1 MAQGKHSDEK
11 VLYVGDSRVRQHKN
25 SETTPRDYT
34 AYPGKSETF
43 IPNFLLK
50 EWIVATVFM
59 VGFMLLIISKPA
71 PLGETPANPM
81 NTDFIPMP
89 DWYFLFLY
97 QLLKYAY
104 TADAYTVFGTVILP
118 GLLFGAL
125 TLAPFLDSGEERR
138 FYKRPI
144 ASSLMILSLVAVVY
158 LTYVSWTH
166 YQHELDKKNP
176 GGKAVQEEKKKP
188 EKKKAKAVALVAE
201 DDPAN
206 KNVYQKS
213 TCLMCHGTDLKG
225 MPPGVPTLLGIG
237 DKYSK
242 EEITKIIKEGIGTMT
257 AQYDA
262 NIAKGLTDQDLDS
275 LAEWLSK
282 QKSE

>member
-1 MAQGKHSDEK
+1 MMAQGNHSNEK
-11 VLYVGDSRVRQHKN
+11 VIYVGDSRVPQRTN
-25 SETTPRDYT
+25 EFIPRDYS

-59 VGFMLLIISKPA
+59 VGFLLLIINEPA
-71 PLGETPANPM
+71 PLGETPANPA

-97 QLLKYAY
+97 QLLKYPY
-104 TADAYTVFGTVILP
+104 TAETYVVFGTVILP

-125 TLAPFLDSGEERR
+125 TLAPFLDRGEERR
-138 FYKRPI
+138 FYQRPI
-144 ASSLMILSLVAVVY
+144 SSLLMGISLAAVVY

-166 YQHELDKKNP
+166 YQDELAKKNP
-176 GGKAVQEEKKKP
+176 EGVVEEKAGKKEKKP
-188 EKKKAKAVALVAE
+188 KKAAAVALVDE
-201 DDPAN
+201 DNPAN
-206 KNVYQKS
+206 KDVYQKS
-213 TCLMCHGTDLKG
+213 TCVACHGTDLKG
-225 MPPGVPTLLGIG
+225 GPAAPTLRGIG
-237 DKYSK
+237 SKYSK
-242 EEITKIIKEGIGTMT
+242 EDILGIIKNGQGSMG

-262 NIAKGLTDQDLDS
+262 NIAMGLTDENINA
-275 LAEWLSK
+275 LAEWLGK

>member
-1 MAQGKHSDEK
+1 MSQGHHSDEN
-11 VLYVGDSRVRQHKN
+11 VLYVGDSRVKQKN
-25 SETTPRDYT
+25 NTNTPRDYT

-59 VGFMLLIISKPA
+59 VGFLLLIINEPA
-71 PLGETPANPM
+71 PLGETPANPT

-97 QLLKYAY
+97 QILKYAY
-104 TADAYTVFGTVILP
+104 TADAYVVFGTVILP

-125 TLAPFLDSGEERR
+125 TLVPFLDTGEERR
-138 FYKRPI
+138 FYQRPI
-144 ASSLMILSLVAVVY
+144 TSILMILSLAAVVY

-176 GGKAVQEEKKKP
+176 KGEAVQSEKKKP
-188 EKKKAKAVALVAE
+188 EKKKPKSVALVAE

-206 KNVYQKS
+206 ANVYQKS

-225 MPPGVPTLLGIG
+225 MPPAVPALLGVG
-237 DKYSK
+237 DKHSK
-242 EEITKIIKEGIGTMT
+242 DEILKIIKEGVGSMT

-262 NIAKGLTDQDLDS
+262 NIDKGLTDSDIVA